1 MWFSGLPLL
10 RLAIALRMFR
20 DIASRKNSQTALTFP
35 AEIPPACS
43 LISSFGLKGRP
54 LYFGRSWTILS
65 SGRETPAE
73 RNVGNEE
80 SRSVSEEGTYADP
93 QLIRDIDW
101 RTLGT
106 LLMMLC
112 VLEGFKRENVLEPV
126 VRLASRMKRMTTLSL
141 FLVFGVFFT
150 SMFVTNDVSLIIFVP
165 LTILLF
171 RSGQKEKYILP
182 VISMENI
189 AAIRGS
195 LLTPFGSPQNL
206 FLYGQADVSA
216 GHFMLHMLPLCASSA
231 LLLVGFIFFLYRKD
245 PREEISAAGREDP
258 RQASGRGRRI
268 LYLSLFVLI
277 IAVIVTRTSLWPY
290 AVAVVLAAIAAA
302 DRKLLLR
309 VDYVLIVTFFCFF
322 VFSSSIAANPHIA
335 GVLRQAVAGYEYWWA
350 IGLSQ
355 IISNVPAS
363 IVLYPF
369 SENFAGLI
377 YGADTAG
384 LCSLI
389 GSLASVINYRI
400 YVREYPGRGGE
411 FIKVFTLV
419 SWAFFLIVVIPG
431 FLLSRWK
438 FF

>member
-1 MWFSGLPLL
+1 MKKVVQFLKKELMLTLSVLAA
-10 RLAIALRMFR
+10 AIALVV
-20 DIASRKNSQTALTFP
+20 T
-35 AEIPPACS
+35 PP
-43 LISSFGLKGRP
+43 
-54 LYFGRSWTILS
+54 T
-65 SGRETPAE
+65 
-73 RNVGNEE
+73 
-80 SRSVSEEGTYADP
+80 P

-258 RQASGRGRRI
+258 WQASGRGRRI